1 MKKIARSNY
10 FKILVVLFLC
20 CFCSGCGIKKEN
32 QPDLLS
38 SFRINRN
45 ENLVVIANRSVID
58 DKEEFARQLVR
69 MCKEN
74 SFKSIK
80 FFTDRGYATSL
91 DMSVYLWRDEVK
103 DQEPVMIVEYK
114 PNEWNQEYGI
124 VNNPEEFRLYV
135 DGELVAYE

>member
-1 MKKIARSNY
+1 MTKIGKGSY

-58 DKEEFARQLVR
+58 DKEEFARKLVR
-69 MCKEN
+69 MCIEN
-74 SFKSIK
+74 SFESIK
-80 FFTDRGYATSL
+80 FFTDCGYATSL
-91 DMSVYLWRDEVK
+91 DMSVYLWRDEVEN
-103 DQEPVMIVEYK
+103 QEPVMIVEYK
-114 PNEWNQEYGI
+114 PNEWNQEYDI

-135 DGELVAYE
+135 DGELVDYE